1 MELVN
6 GVVSMLKEIEE
17 LKSLDI
23 SEKCYDPTKK
33 FSIHYDNC
41 SFTFTP
47 NFDNDVLNGVDCN
60 FRCNYYEKD
69 MFLAFHQLDDVI
81 DTELGILSN
90 LEADSLI
97 LKSLLS
103 SHISEDVDYSKLYYD
118 LENPSFNLLWDEEHQ
133 DYINYFESLSED
145 EILDMNLRSDWTKKF
160 QADGVEDMSPIL
172 RYIFINSI
180 YNKRIRVLYKSIP
193 QYTQIDGIYYHF
205 VLSKHGIIL
214 EDEELFIEIYNILH
228 RMYNAELDLSVIYD
242 KIRYNTTYLHYLD
255 YLSSSEESLPIHLYE
270 EKYYKRLA
278 LDKGHIRKATPEELI
293 RYCTY
298 YFELLQVL
306 DKYNVALDD
315 DTKDLL
321 KGIKKFTPEG
331 KEITA
336 MDKLIELTLEKLSDK
351 IIAENFDRDFYLLTD
366 CGKEF
371 YEKNSYYVSDY
382 LDYLPFPFTKKEF
395 IELVESNRDYC
406 VDDLIYM
413 ISHQE
418 WISVEDKKSFSKR
431 EVDEMLNINNMN
443 RSFVAD
449 NLEKHDINNALKLY
463 NQIISSDALS
473 FREIRQVCNLYE
485 KSSKTAEERELLEY
499 SIHELNNYIDFNS
512 ITYKD
517 NVRIDYYIRSIAK
530 LIKNSNLSEE
540 SRKYIHMIYDLLK
553 KFRFLDMLNTYE
565 FVSMIKYFENL
576 IEYIDKSEES
586 MNWNNK
592 KEMIDM
598 FNQLRDLVYYYGYK
612 MSTDSY
618 LQCYEW
624 IKEKLSVISTNK

>member
-1 MELVN
+1 
-6 GVVSMLKEIEE
+6 
-17 LKSLDI
+17 
-23 SEKCYDPTKK
+23 
-33 FSIHYDNC
+33 
-41 SFTFTP
+41 
-47 NFDNDVLNGVDCN
+47 
-60 FRCNYYEKD
+60 

-449 NLEKHDINNALKLY
+449 NLEKHDINKALKLY

-473 FREIRQVCNLYE
+473 FREIHQVCNLYE

-576 IEYIDKSEES
+576 IEYIDKNEES